1 MCREKF
7 DSETLDEQVN
17 EECYLALRTIMPG
30 YDINKLETE
39 KKEQKA
45 KPKAQA
51 TKRSKRIDEDDT
63 GDGNFQNEIQKI
75 FTKIKCLCIFDYFNL
90 HVCPHL

>member
-63 GDGNFQNEIQKI
+63 GEGNFQNEIQKI
-75 FTKIKCLCIFDYFNL
+75 LITKFFGRRKYFFLPVN
-90 HVCPHL
+90 HS